1 MIDLRSDTVTKPTK
15 KMREVIANAEVGDD
29 VLGDDIIVNNL
40 QERVAKM
47 FGKEAG
53 LFMPS
58 GTMSNQIAI
67 AIQTE
72 PGTEVI
78 CDKNSH
84 IYIYE
89 SAAPSIISGV
99 QIKPLDCGD
108 EILIPEI
115 LEKNIHDWSDIHH
128 APTTLIE
135 VENTNNKAGG
145 IILSL
150 ERIKKIKEIADKY
163 KIPLHLDGA
172 RIWNASVATGIS
184 FEKYGKYFDT
194 ISVCFSKGL
203 GAPVGSMLLGT
214 KKLIEKA
221 LRKRKQLGGGMR
233 QIGLLAAAVDYAL
246 DNNLDR
252 IKDDHKHAK
261 YFAEEVSKISGF
273 EINLKNIQSNIVMI
287 KVRDGYADIV
297 VEKLEKLGLQSLS
310 LSKSIIRVVFHLH
323 INDDDTEDAIKI
335 LKKINIKRGKD
346 E

>member
-1 MIDLRSDTVTKPTK
+1 MKIIDLRSDTVTQPTK
-15 KMREVIANAEVGDD
+15 AMRKVIANAVVGDD
-29 VLGDDIIVNNL
+29 VLGDDITVNNL
-40 QERVAKM
+40 QHRVAKM

-67 AIQTE
+67 AIHTQ

-78 CDKNSH
+78 CDKDAH

-89 SAAPSIISGV
+89 SGAPSLISGV
-99 QIKPLDCGD
+99 QINPLDCGD
-108 EILIPEI
+108 EILDPKI
-115 LEKNIHDWSDIHH
+115 LEKNIQKWDDIHH

-145 IILSL
+145 VILSL
-150 ERIKKIKEIADKY
+150 EKIKKIKNIADKY

-172 RIWNASVATGIS
+172 RIWNAHISTGVS
-184 FEKYGKYFDT
+184 FEEYGKYFDT

-214 KKLIEKA
+214 KRHIEKA

-246 DNNLDR
+246 DNNLEK
-252 IKDDHKHAK
+252 IKDDHRHAK
-261 YFAEEVSKISGF
+261 YFAEKVNKINGF
-273 EINLKNIQSNIVMI
+273 EVNLKNVQSNIVMI
-287 KVRDGYADIV
+287 KISGQNAEEV
-297 VEKLEKLGLQSLS
+297 VNKLEKLGLKSLPIS
-310 LSKSIIRVVFHLH
+310 DSIIRVVFHLH

-335 LKKINIKRGKD
+335 FKKIKN
-346 E
+346 